1 MSKTKKISISV
12 KKGNEDSIDLMDAY
26 ADRCSLSRSDFIFKL
41 FNQYHYTQLKDI
53 EMPNQPIKLPNVEYE
68 MLIKL
73 SQKDKQKPEQYL
85 INLINKLYNGR
96 K

>member
-41 FNQYHYTQLKDI
+41 FNQYNHTQLKGYR
-53 EMPNQPIKLPNVEYE
+53 NA
-68 MLIKL
+68 
-73 SQKDKQKPEQYL
+73 
-85 INLINKLYNGR
+85 
-96 K
+96 

>member
-1 MSKTKKISISV
+1 
-12 KKGNEDSIDLMDAY
+12 
-26 ADRCSLSRSDFIFKL
+26 
-41 FNQYHYTQLKDI
+41 
-53 EMPNQPIKLPNVEYE
+53 MPNQPIKLPNVEYE

-85 INLINKLYNGR
+85 INLLNKLYNGR